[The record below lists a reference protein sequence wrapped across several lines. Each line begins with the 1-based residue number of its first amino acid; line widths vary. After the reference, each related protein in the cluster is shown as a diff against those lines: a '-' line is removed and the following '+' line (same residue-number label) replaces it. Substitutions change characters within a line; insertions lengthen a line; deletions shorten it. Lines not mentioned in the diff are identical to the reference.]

1 MVNDASGG
9 ADNNVD
15 ARPESAGL
23 RIVRHSA
30 VKDFNEEP
38 DGLGHSG
45 QFVRHLSGQLAS
57 RAQHQH
63 RRGPSSPHLSGIRV
77 ALAVG
82 HHEIQKPSDAG
93 QSKRQRLAGPG
104 PAPTNHVATGQDGR
118 KGFGLD
124 GRKVGDPARAQD
136 VNNGRIESCRN
147 PPGIS
152 REQQFLGGGVARC
165 PVHVLFHERSRH
177 GAVLDG
183 DAPGG

>member
-15 ARPESAGL
+15 AGPESAGL

-30 VKDFNEEP
+30 VKDLHKQS
-38 DGLGHSG
+38 DGLGDSG
-45 QFVRHLSGQLAS
+45 QFVRHLSGQLAG

-63 RRGPSSPHLSGIRV
+63 RRSPSSPHLSGILV
-77 ALAVG
+77 TLAVG
-82 HHEIQKPSDAG
+82 PHEIQQASDAG

-104 PAPTNHVATGQDGR
+104 PAPTDDVATGQDGR
-118 KGFGLD
+118 KRLGLD
-124 GRKVGDPARAQD
+124 GRKVGDPAGAQD
-136 VNNGRIESCRN
+136 VNNGRIKSCRN
-147 PPGIS
+147 PPWIS

-165 PVHVLFHERSRH
+165 PVDVLFNERSRH

-183 DAPGG
+183 DATGG